1 MDLLKTGKFIADRR
15 KQKELTQAELANII
29 GISEKTVSKW
39 ECGNGF
45 PDTSLM
51 LPLCEALDISA
62 NELLSG
68 KELSDEE
75 YKTNA
80 EKNLI
85 LLKSRQDKSVK
96 HLLSLECVIGYMT
109 TFTYFLLLLC
119 AIFAVENLAWRIT
132 IICLS
137 VLILLVGVIFA
148 LRVEQVAGFYECE
161 HCHHKYIPTYHAVLF
176 AMHIGRTRYMKCPK
190 CGKRTWNKKVI
201 SDDW

>member
-15 KQKELTQAELANII
+15 KQKKLTQAELANII

-148 LRVEQVAGFYECE
+148 LRVEQVAGFYECD

-201 SDDW
+201 SDD

>member
-15 KQKELTQAELANII
+15 KQKKLTQAELANII

-201 SDDW
+201 SDD

>member
-15 KQKELTQAELANII
+15 KQKKLTQVELANII

-119 AIFAVENLAWRIT
+119 AIFAVENLAWRIA

-201 SDDW
+201 SND

>member
-15 KQKELTQAELANII
+15 RQKKLTQAELANII

-119 AIFAVENLAWRIT
+119 AIFAVENLAWRIA

-201 SDDW
+201 SDD

>member
-15 KQKELTQAELANII
+15 KQKKLTQVELANII

-119 AIFAVENLAWRIT
+119 AIFAVENLAWRIA

>member
-15 KQKELTQAELANII
+15 KQKKLTQVELANII

-119 AIFAVENLAWRIT
+119 AIFAVENLAWRIA

-201 SDDW
+201 SNDW

>member
-15 KQKELTQAELANII
+15 KQKKLTQAELANII

-119 AIFAVENLAWRIT
+119 AIFAVENLAWRIA

-176 AMHIGRTRYMKCPK
+176 AMHIGRTRYIKCPK

-201 SDDW
+201 SDD

>member
-15 KQKELTQAELANII
+15 KQKKLTQVELANII

-119 AIFAVENLAWRIT
+119 AIFAVENLAWRIA

-137 VLILLVGVIFA
+137 VLILLVGLIFA

-201 SDDW
+201 SDD

>member
-15 KQKELTQAELANII
+15 KQKKLTQVELANII

-119 AIFAVENLAWRIT
+119 AIFAVENLAWRIA

-201 SDDW
+201 SDD

>member
-15 KQKELTQAELANII
+15 KQKKLTQAELANII

-119 AIFAVENLAWRIT
+119 AIFAVENLAWRIA

-201 SDDW
+201 SDD